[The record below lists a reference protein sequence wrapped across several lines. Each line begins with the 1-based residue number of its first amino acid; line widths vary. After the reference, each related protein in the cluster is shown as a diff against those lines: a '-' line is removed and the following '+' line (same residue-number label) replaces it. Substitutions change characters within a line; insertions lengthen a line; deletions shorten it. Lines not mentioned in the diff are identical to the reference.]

1 MGRPL
6 AVLLAALLAFPAH
19 AERADRAGFTQSQK
33 AAAGLEGWPQ
43 WSRVEVWTTG
53 TAGDEDGL
61 FHGKLSLKWML
72 DIDAG
77 GFYLGDAPVLA
88 DINGDGRDDLVV
100 IQYFPTEGWRL
111 LVAEIGLNGIEYLTQ
126 TYFAHKPDLLVLHG
140 AADLD
145 SDGVQ
150 EIVVSGRFAGEDA
163 LLLYH
168 WRDGELVQA
177 GPFAGFGPGPADAG
191 ARLRVCADRPAFLA
205 SHGDPAGVVG
215 VTPGAAPDEITYA
228 KLAETADAAGF
239 AAARSCP

>member
-6 AVLLAALLAFPAH
+6 AVLLAALLSFPAH

-88 DINGDGRDDLVV
+88 DINGNGRDDLVV
-100 IQYFPTEGWRL
+100 IQYFPKEGWRL
-111 LVAEIGLNGIEYLTQ
+111 LVARTRGCRG
-126 TYFAHKPDLLVLHG
+126 
-140 AADLD
+140 
-145 SDGVQ
+145 
-150 EIVVSGRFAGEDA
+150 
-163 LLLYH
+163 
-168 WRDGELVQA
+168 WR
-177 GPFAGFGPGPADAG
+177 
-191 ARLRVCADRPAFLA
+191 
-205 SHGDPAGVVG
+205 VG
-215 VTPGAAPDEITYA
+215 VP
-228 KLAETADAAGF
+228 TASSGVG
-239 AAARSCP
+239 AAARCGLGSRSGRRPG